1 MAIEDVIKSL
11 DSESYFFM
19 SIYKINIKDD
29 YDSDDYDDEN
39 VESLIKQEIKNRRD
53 IIFFQQEEECEKRRK
68 DKIYSQLIY
77 KD

>member
-1 MAIEDVIKSL
+1 MAIEDIIKNL
-11 DSESYFFM
+11 DSQSYFFM

-39 VESLIKQEIKNRRD
+39 VESLIKQEINIKKD
-53 IIFFQQEEECEKRRK
+53 IIFWQQEEEYEKRRK